1 MTLIYPE
8 GGARSFSYNR
18 DLSRFV
24 DRTISDMVT
33 ETSVPKSA
41 LLDIL
46 WKNKEQFTGD
56 RVEWA
61 IFKGE
66 TAYASAGANIFF
78 NVFNATTDAVT
89 ATEPDA
95 YLICSVDPRNAG
107 RKIKL
112 SKIKLAQASGKEAKI
127 SYIKTATR
135 ARVIELMQGLDR
147 ACFTGSPSTSNGSQ
161 FSGLDYTIDN
171 GVTYSTYAGVS
182 RTNSRALIGNEL
194 SATSTS
200 VAVTSDT
207 ATVLNG
213 RAIITVTGATSS
225 TAPEG
230 TIVEITDDSGNV
242 RWYYSASSD
251 TNKITLTAKYEG
263 PTDTSVNIRF
273 YSPFTD
279 LNTFGS
285 SGEVTLAKVHKAY
298 SFGCDGAM
306 VPNLGVCHNFLWSCL
321 RQLVLDTEYSIS
333 KSDLNRLGT
342 SGFENYMVLDMPIT
356 VAGNAPTNKLYMVCT
371 DHLKLKTLKGFGSM
385 NLTQDGLIPLATTTG
400 SYATLLG
407 EVVVS
412 GEICSSAN
420 NRHVVLKN
428 LTV

>member
-1 MTLIYPE
+1 MSLVYPE
-8 GGARSFSYNR
+8 SGARSFAYNR

-33 ETSVPKSA
+33 ETAVPKSA
-41 LLDIL
+41 LLDVL

-61 IFKGE
+61 IYKGE
-66 TAYASAGANIFF
+66 NGNLAGQSVFF
-78 NVFNATTDAVT
+78 NIFNATSDAHT
-89 ATEPDA
+89 ATEPDS
-95 YLICSVDPRNAG
+95 YLVCSVDPRNAG

-147 ACFTGSPSTSNGSQ
+147 ACFTGSPTATNRSA

-171 GVTYSTYAGVS
+171 GGTYSTYAGLTRS
-182 RTNSRALIGNEL
+182 NSRALIGNEL
-194 SATSTS
+194 SATATS
-200 VAVTSDT
+200 IAVTSDT
-207 ATVLNG
+207 ATVLAG
-213 RAIITVTGATSS
+213 RAAITVTGATAS
-225 TAPEG
+225 TATNG
-230 TIVEITDDSGNV
+230 SVVEITDDSGNV
-242 RWYYSASSD
+242 RWYFASSSN
-251 TNKITLTAKYEG
+251 TNIITLANVYEG
-263 PTDTSVNIRF
+263 ATDTSVSIRY

-279 LNTFGS
+279 LNQFGN
-285 SGEVTLAKVHKAY
+285 SGELTLAKVHKTY
-298 SFGCDGAM
+298 SFACDGQET
-306 VPNLGVCHNFLWSCL
+306 PNLGVCHNFVWSRL

-342 SGFENYMVLDMPIT
+342 SGFDNYMVLDMPIT
-356 VAGNAPTNKLYMVCT
+356 VAGNAPTNKLYMVNT
-371 DHLKLKTLKGFGSM
+371 NHLQLKTLKGFGSM
-385 NLTQDGLIPLATTTG
+385 NLTQDGLMPLATTTG

-412 GEICSSAN
+412 GEICSTGN
-420 NRHVVLKN
+420 NCHAVLKN
-428 LTV
+428 ITI

>member
-8 GGARSFSYNR
+8 GGARSFAYNR

-24 DRTISDMVT
+24 DRHISKMVT
-33 ETSVPKSA
+33 ETAVPKSA
-41 LLDIL
+41 LLDVL
-46 WKNKEQFTGD
+46 WKNKETFTGD

-61 IFKGE
+61 VFKGE

-89 ATEPDA
+89 ATETDA
-95 YLICSVDPRNAG
+95 YLMCSVDPRNAG
-107 RKIKL
+107 RKIKF
-112 SKIKLAQASGKEAKI
+112 SKIKLRQASGKEQKV
-127 SYIKTATR
+127 SYIKTSAR

-147 ACFTGSPSTSNGSQ
+147 AAFNGSPTVSNGSQ
-161 FSGLDYTIDN
+161 FSGLNYTIDN
-171 GVTYSTYAGVS
+171 GGTHATYAGIS

-194 SATSTS
+194 SATATS
-200 VAVTSDT
+200 IAVTSDT
-207 ATVLNG
+207 GTVLHG
-213 RAIITVTGATSS
+213 RAAITVTSATTS
-225 TAPEG
+225 TATNG
-230 TIVEITDDSGNV
+230 TIVEVTDSAGNV
-242 RWYYSASSD
+242 RWSYADSSN
-251 TNKITLTAKYEG
+251 TNIITLANKYEG
-263 PTDTSVNIRF
+263 PTGTVTLRF

-279 LNTFGS
+279 LNMFGS
-285 SGEVTLAKVHKAY
+285 SGEVTLAKAGKAY
-298 SFGCDGAM
+298 SFACDGEEK
-306 VPNLGVCHNFLWSCL
+306 PNLGVCHNFLWARL
-321 RQLVLDTEYSIS
+321 RQLVLDTEHSIS

-342 SGFENYMVLDMPIT
+342 SGYSNFELLDMPIT
-356 VAGNAPTNKLYMVCT
+356 VAGNAPTNSLYMVNMN
-371 DHLKLKTLKGFGSM
+371 HLKLKTLDGFGSM